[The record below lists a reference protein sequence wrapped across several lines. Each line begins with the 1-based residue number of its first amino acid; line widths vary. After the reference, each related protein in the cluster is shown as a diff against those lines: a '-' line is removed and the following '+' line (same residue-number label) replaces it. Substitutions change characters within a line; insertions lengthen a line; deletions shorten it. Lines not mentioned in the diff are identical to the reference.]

1 MDEPEYGLGK
11 EQRRYGDEHRDGHI
25 QDQSPGNNGFHLL
38 LIFRP
43 EGPGKKNAVTAV
55 DAVGKTDDQTGD
67 GARKTDGGESRLPE
81 IVAGDHGI
89 ADVVTLLEKVTDKK
103 WDGEDQDVGQGTSL
117 RHIPGLPLFG
127 RTHVVKTPISF
138 VGMHI
143 VCQHTP

>member
-1 MDEPEYGLGK
+1 MTRPVMEPVRPM
-11 EQRRYGDEHRDGHI
+11 RRE
-25 QDQSPGNNGFHLL
+25 P
-38 LIFRP
+38 
-43 EGPGKKNAVTAV
+43 TA
-55 DAVGKTDDQTGD
+55 
-67 GARKTDGGESRLPE
+67 E

-89 ADVVTLLEKVTDKK
+89 PDVVTLLEKVTDKK

-143 VCQHTP
+143 ACQHTP